1 MGELVNL
8 SLVLADLPTLFA
20 LTPNLVA
27 QSQIAAVSLSTSFIS
42 VDFWKKKHFLSA
54 KHVTT
59 SYQLNKNVL
68 CPAPSLSFVK
78 YGVYP

>member
-20 LTPNLVA
+20 LTPSHVT
-27 QSQIAAVSLSTSFIS
+27 QGQIAAVSLSTSFIA
-42 VDFWKKKHFLSA
+42 VDFWKKNRFLSA

-59 SYQLNKNVL
+59 GYQLQQDIL
-68 CPAPSLSFVK
+68 CPTPSLSFVK